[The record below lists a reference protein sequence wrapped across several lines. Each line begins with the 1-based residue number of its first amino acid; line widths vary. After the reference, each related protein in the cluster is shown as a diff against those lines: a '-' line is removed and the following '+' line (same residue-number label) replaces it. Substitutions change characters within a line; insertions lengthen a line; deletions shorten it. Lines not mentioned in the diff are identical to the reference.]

1 MGAHRVCLLLL
12 VLLGIDPILADD
24 AIRITTDGRPKRDP
38 VFLDSKGSELLY
50 VLLEKPTQLRIMKLS
65 AEKGTAQPLHDNEG
79 RSEFEPAVSVDGR
92 YLAFV
97 QNRGNLSL
105 ALVIQ
110 DQALTQ
116 VGEVPP
122 GGGFSGM
129 HSPKFL
135 PDGSRLLFSYPEG
148 GRQQIYSVN
157 LQGQDQKVVVDSE
170 GINNWPDVASDGSKL
185 IYSSSRSGNYEVY
198 ISDLNGGVAQRL
210 TFSERQDL
218 RPRFSPDGRRV
229 AFTSNRDGNY
239 EIYLM
244 DSDGSNLQRLTDH
257 PEQDDYPVW
266 DPSGTSLI
274 IVREQDG
281 RTDLYRIAVP
291 VRGAS

>member
-1 MGAHRVCLLLL
+1 MGAHRACFLLL
-12 VLLGIDPILADD
+12 VLLGIEPILADD
-24 AIRITTDGRPKRDP
+24 AIRMTTDGRPKRDP

-65 AEKGTAQPLHDNEG
+65 VEKGTAQPLHDNEG

-110 DQALTQ
+110 DQTLTQ

-129 HSPKFL
+129 HSPEFL

-170 GINNWPDVASDGSKL
+170 GINNWPDIASDGLRL
-185 IYSSSRSGNYEVY
+185 IYSSSRSGNYEIY
-198 ISDLNGGVAQRL
+198 LSDLSGGVAQRL

-218 RPRFSPDGRRV
+218 RPRFSPDGRQV

-239 EIYLM
+239 EIYVM

-281 RTDLYRIAVP
+281 RTDLYRLAVP